1 MVEGDVYPEKL
12 MGPNESAPR
21 QLSIGPLKGQ
31 DAGAIVRAA
40 RLTAGL
46 TLADLGR
53 RCGYSASQVSRYER
67 GITPLTDITLLR
79 RFSQVLAIPPQVL
92 GLTQPDGS
100 RAGRHAVAPK
110 DGGPR
115 IGGPRVSREPQ
126 REDGEDEV
134 PRKSTVLRLVVLR
147 PVKPDVVSRRVWQ
160 LGCELLGQQRSFFR
174 PSRGVLQG
182 TGRVR
187 ARTV

>member
-12 MGPNESAPR
+12 MGSNEPAPR

-79 RFSQVLAIPPQVL
+79 RFSQVLAIPPQVF
-92 GLTQPDGS
+92 GLTPPDGS
-100 RAGRHAVAPK
+100 RAGRHPPSSPK
-110 DGGPR
+110 TAALASAG
-115 IGGPRVSREPQ
+115 
-126 REDGEDEV
+126 
-134 PRKSTVLRLVVLR
+134 
-147 PVKPDVVSRRVWQ
+147 
-160 LGCELLGQQRSFFR
+160 LG
-174 PSRGVLQG
+174 
-182 TGRVR
+182 
-187 ARTV
+187 